1 MLIDNK
7 YQHDIISNLHESLK
21 QSILMCLPLKDAA
34 RTSVLSRKW
43 KYSWTTLPHLKL
55 DETLWQGSSIGE
67 DDYVSITFL
76 KSLFHAIL
84 CHKGPITKV
93 TLSIPGMRIYSEID
107 WLLFTLSKNDVEE
120 LVLGVCSGEYRLP
133 SSFFGCRKL
142 KHMTLNS
149 CLVHPPCGFT
159 GFSELLSIEMLDV
172 TICSKILAS
181 LISCCPL
188 LEHLKLKI
196 SYTYDAL
203 EIYAPRLRSFEFL
216 SVMESVCFKNTPL
229 LEKVVICSDDLAV
242 YNGHWNSSF
251 EEFFSSL
258 PMLRYLGL
266 DYDFM
271 KCVAGGGAPTR
282 PSFAAAVHLN
292 ILFLGGISLEDLH
305 EMLCVVFVIGISPN
319 LQEIQINLADD
330 IDDFASSEES
340 SIVKLLGLKEYSYIK
355 LDHLRIVTFLNFSGT
370 RNQMGLAKFLLMRSP
385 RLKKLL
391 ISSDANLSSE
401 RRFFILKELT
411 RLQRSSPSA
420 ELIYD

>member
-55 DETLWQGSSIGE
+55 DETLWQGSSI
-67 DDYVSITFL
+67 
-76 KSLFHAIL
+76 
-84 CHKGPITKV
+84 
-93 TLSIPGMRIYSEID
+93 
-107 WLLFTLSKNDVEE
+107 
-120 LVLGVCSGEYRLP
+120 
-133 SSFFGCRKL
+133 
-142 KHMTLNS
+142 
-149 CLVHPPCGFT
+149 
-159 GFSELLSIEMLDV
+159 
-172 TICSKILAS
+172 
-181 LISCCPL
+181 
-188 LEHLKLKI
+188 
-196 SYTYDAL
+196 
-203 EIYAPRLRSFEFL
+203 
-216 SVMESVCFKNTPL
+216 
-229 LEKVVICSDDLAV
+229 DDLAV

>member
-120 LVLGVCSGEYRLP
+120 LVLGV
-133 SSFFGCRKL
+133 
-142 KHMTLNS
+142 
-149 CLVHPPCGFT
+149 
-159 GFSELLSIEMLDV
+159 
-172 TICSKILAS
+172 
-181 LISCCPL
+181 
-188 LEHLKLKI
+188 
-196 SYTYDAL
+196 
-203 EIYAPRLRSFEFL
+203 
-216 SVMESVCFKNTPL
+216 
-229 LEKVVICSDDLAV
+229 CSDDLAV

>member
-1 MLIDNK
+1 MLIGKN

-21 QSILMCLPLKDAA
+21 QNILMCLPLKDAA

-43 KYSWTTLPHLKL
+43 KDSWTKLPHLKL
-55 DETLWQGSSIGE
+55 DETLWQGPNVG
-67 DDYVSITFL
+67 DYEFALLKFL
-76 KSLFHAIL
+76 KSLFHVVL

-93 TLSIPGMRIYSEID
+93 TLSIPGIKIYPEID
-107 WLLFTLSKNDVEE
+107 RLLSILSKRNVEE
-120 LVLGVCSGEYRLP
+120 LVLRVCNGEYRLP

-142 KHMTLNS
+142 KHMTLDS

-159 GFSELLSIEMLDV
+159 GFRELVSIEMLEV
-172 TICSKILAS
+172 TICSERLAS

-188 LEHLKLKI
+188 LEHLKLKGC
-196 SYTYDAL
+196 YTYDAL
-203 EIYAPRLRSFEFL
+203 EIHAPRLRSFEL
-216 SVMESVCFKNTPL
+216 LGILESVCFKNTPL
-229 LEKVVICSDDLAV
+229 LEKVVIRADDMGGC
-242 YNGHWNSSF
+242 NTHWNSSF
-251 EEFFSSL
+251 DEFFSSL
-258 PMLRYLGL
+258 PMLKYLDF
-266 DYDFM
+266 DYDYM
-271 KCVAGGGAPTR
+271 KRVAGGGAPTR

-385 RLKKLL
+385 RLKNLL

-401 RRFFILKELT
+401 RNFYILKELS
-411 RLQRSSPSA
+411 RLERSSPSA
-420 ELIYD
+420 KLIYD